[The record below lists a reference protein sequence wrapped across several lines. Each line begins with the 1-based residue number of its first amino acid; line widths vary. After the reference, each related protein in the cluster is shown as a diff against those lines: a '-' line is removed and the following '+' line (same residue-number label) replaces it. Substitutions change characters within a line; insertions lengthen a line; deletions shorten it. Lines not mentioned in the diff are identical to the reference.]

1 MLTNSELNIENNT
14 KKRNDSS
21 YKKENNNNNNIDN
34 IKEKISSCLEEIDPR
49 FYDPN
54 FNLISEIVNVFG
66 DINFEK
72 VKDDIER
79 LKEINQKL
87 DDVIKLIVDKHSD
100 EFFKILG
107 YVRDMKKMLENSK
120 VKYNYAQVSLGG
132 IKQTMEGLVTGENSE
147 WKLKSL
153 FYNEIISKLSKTQS
167 IFEILNI
174 CSNYIQNNK
183 IFDAIKVLIN
193 TENEYN
199 EYDKEFRR
207 YNLVTDIGTKFV
219 KMKNV
224 IKEKFSH

>member
-87 DDVIKLIVDKHSD
+87 DNVIKLIVDKHSD

-120 VKYNYAQVSLGG
+120 IKFNYAQVSLNG
-132 IKQTMEGLVTGENSE
+132 IKQTMDGLVTGENSE
-147 WKLKSL
+147 WKLKSI
-153 FYNEIISKLSKTQS
+153 FYNEIISKLSKTQNV
-167 IFEILNI
+167 FEILNV
-174 CSNYIQNNK
+174 CSIYLQNNK
-183 IFDAIKVLIN
+183 IFDAIKVIIN

-207 YNLVTDIGTKFV
+207 YNLVTDVGLNLLKLKI
-219 KMKNV
+219 
-224 IKEKFSH
+224 